1 MISGGIWLHV
11 IETQKMLQKII
22 VLSEKVTATF
32 SRLTLHYWP
41 PLLDVVL
48 FQTFPLFCHIF
59 FTNVYPPVL
68 IKQINYRSIIL
79 CRVGS
84 DFFYFV
90 QLISQHFMNYIAD
103 GVFILFSIKLENVS
117 LILFR
122 IHLLLKTELF
132 YF

>member
-22 VLSEKVTATF
+22 VLSEKVMATF
-32 SRLTLHYWP
+32 GQLTLHYSP
-41 PLLDVVL
+41 PLLDVAL
-48 FQTFPLFCHIF
+48 FQTFPLFCHIC

-68 IKQINYRSIIL
+68 FKTNHYRSIIL

-103 GVFILFSIKLENVS
+103 GVFSFFNKIGKCFSDFIP
-117 LILFR
+117 I
-122 IHLLLKTELF
+122 
-132 YF
+132 